1 MGWYF
6 LSFPSSHKGRFKKS
20 MELLYFTGVGGFEKV
35 IFYKKNMKHG
45 RKMPKFHLKAT
56 YFFKYGGWSDT

>member
-35 IFYKKNMKHG
+35 IFYKNKNTKKHG
-45 RKMPKFHLKAT
+45 LKMSKIA
-56 YFFKYGGWSDT
+56 